1 VFGIASL
8 LTSVGVDLVGRLI
21 DSGEDKAIEFVKDKT
36 GIDLSKKSELSKDEI
51 EKLKKFE
58 NENKKL
64 ILEKT
69 KMFLKDMENA
79 RNMQVVALNQDDLF
93 SKRFIYYFAMVWSVF
108 AMLYMTAITF
118 YDIPKD
124 SIRFADTIQGFLLG
138 TIVAQIIAFFYGSS
152 IGSKQKTEAL
162 ERGAKK
168 WI

>member
-168 WI
+168 